1 MRKWTV
7 FVVMPMRMP
16 RKPFFVAGLFAAL
29 IGLTPA
35 VLTSAG
41 EKNIDGVVSG
51 IHWLGHD
58 AFRIDVADRVIYIDP
73 WQISGG
79 PQADII
85 LITHDH
91 RDHCSPEDV
100 AKVRGKNTQVVA
112 VKAAAEKLPP
122 PVTVVKP
129 GDSLAIEGI
138 RVKVIP
144 AYNVNKFRSP
154 GVPFHPREA
163 GYAGYLMDISG
174 VAVYHAGD
182 SDLIPEM
189 ASVKADIAL
198 LPVSGIYVMTAE
210 EAAAATDQIRPK
222 LAIPMHVGK
231 GIGSLED
238 AERFKQQAS
247 VPVRILPME

>member
-1 MRKWTV
+1 MITAKKFMTLTI
-7 FVVMPMRMP
+7 
-16 RKPFFVAGLFAAL
+16 AGAFMVLYCL
-29 IGLTPA
+29 VSVGLTA
-35 VLTSAG
+35 EEGKSLEDVAS
-41 EKNIDGVVSG
+41 K

-58 AFRIDVADRVIYIDP
+58 AFRIEAEGRIIYIDP

-91 RDHCSPEDV
+91 RDHCSPADV
-100 AKVRGKNTQVVA
+100 AKIRGKDTHVVT

-129 GDSLAIEGI
+129 GDSLIVDG
-138 RVKVIP
+138 VPVTVIP

-154 GVPFHPREA
+154 GVFFHPKEA
-163 GYAGYLMDISG
+163 GYAGYLLTVSG
-174 VAVYHAGD
+174 ITIYHAGD
-182 SDLIPEM
+182 SDQIPEM

-210 EAAAATDQIRPK
+210 EAVAAADQIRPK
-222 LAIPMHVGK
+222 LAVPMHVGR
-231 GIGSLED
+231 GIGSMED
-238 AERFKQQAS
+238 AERFKQKAS

>member
-1 MRKWTV
+1 MTGRRFRTLSIAGAL
-7 FVVMPMRMP
+7 VMLQGLVS
-16 RKPFFVAGLFAAL
+16 VAIAAEEGGGL
-29 IGLTPA
+29 
-35 VLTSAG
+35 
-41 EKNIDGVVSG
+41 EDVVSK

-58 AFRIDVADRVIYIDP
+58 AFRIEAGGRVIYIDP

-100 AKVRGKNTQVVA
+100 AKIRGKNTHVVT
-112 VKAAAEKLPP
+112 VKAAAAKLPP

-129 GDSLAIEGI
+129 GDSLTIDGI
-138 RVKVIP
+138 PVTVIP
-144 AYNVNKFRSP
+144 SYNVNKFRSP
-154 GVPFHPREA
+154 DVLFHPREA
-163 GYAGYLMDISG
+163 GYAGYLFTVSG
-174 VAVYHAGD
+174 ITIYHAGD
-182 SDLIPEM
+182 SDPIPEM

-210 EAAAATDQIRPK
+210 EAVSAADQIRPK
-222 LAIPMHVGK
+222 LAIPMHVGR
-231 GIGSLED
+231 GIGSMAD
-238 AERFKQQAS
+238 AERFKQKAS